1 MSLSFHSNKECL
13 YLQVYEHYKNL
24 IMERRIPA
32 GSRMPSLRKCSAELK
47 LSRTTIEN
55 AYLQLAADGYIVAR
69 AQSGY
74 YVTNIAEQKPVSTTS
89 WHANLPSIQY
99 DLLPTVSIM
108 KVSVLT
114 SGSVISK
121 AHFVRVTVFSP
132 MENPR
137 VKPIFVRYLLTTSV
151 SEETSTVLLTIL

>member
-69 AQSGY
+69 AQSCY
-74 YVTNIAEQKPVSTTS
+74 FVTNIA
-89 WHANLPSIQY
+89 
-99 DLLPTVSIM
+99 
-108 KVSVLT
+108 
-114 SGSVISK
+114 
-121 AHFVRVTVFSP
+121 
-132 MENPR
+132 
-137 VKPIFVRYLLTTSV
+137 
-151 SEETSTVLLTIL
+151 

>member
-99 DLLPTVSIM
+99 DFASNGVDHESFRFDLW
-108 KVSVLT
+108 
-114 SGSVISK
+114 
-121 AHFVRVTVFSP
+121 
-132 MENPR
+132 
-137 VKPIFVRYLLTTSV
+137 
-151 SEETSTVLLTIL
+151 

>member
-89 WHANLPSIQY
+89 WHANQY
-99 DLLPTVSIM
+99 NMTLLPTVSIM

>member
-74 YVTNIAEQKPVSTTS
+74 QQGRHHAQEDVFDVGHAATALLMAGSSPRIASVSSISHQKVGFAGEVSG
-89 WHANLPSIQY
+89 QKQ
-99 DLLPTVSIM
+99 PTVQSRYSANAKHSTPMWKYRIFRAAP
-108 KVSVLT
+108 
-114 SGSVISK
+114 IC
-121 AHFVRVTVFSP
+121 VFA
-132 MENPR
+132 
-137 VKPIFVRYLLTTSV
+137 
-151 SEETSTVLLTIL
+151 